1 MNNLIKNG
9 SWGIYGCLVGKII
22 EDWKFSCVKNWM
34 SDTNTLP
41 LCPIWRLEAR
51 SVFCSTTSLLA
62 CFFFL
67 WLSNLDETVQP
78 LECGTAWMPGDCCLV
93 GLLSHQQPRLR
104 TSNSLLYPEIKM
116 LRFESLPRC
125 FCFLIVNLTNCSDV
139 LDWFGVGSIMVLQCY
154 VYIYITFIY

>member
-1 MNNLIKNG
+1 MNNLIKMG
-9 SWGIYGCLVGKII
+9 VEEFMLVISCLVGKINWRL
-22 EDWKFSCVKNWM
+22 EVFLREKNWM

-41 LCPIWRLEAR
+41 LCPIWRLG
-51 SVFCSTTSLLA
+51 SKVSILLHHVMA
-62 CFFFL
+62 GMFFM

-125 FCFLIVNLTNCSDV
+125 FCFLIVNLTKCSDV
-139 LDWFGVGSIMVLQCY
+139 SDRLGVG
-154 VYIYITFIY
+154 